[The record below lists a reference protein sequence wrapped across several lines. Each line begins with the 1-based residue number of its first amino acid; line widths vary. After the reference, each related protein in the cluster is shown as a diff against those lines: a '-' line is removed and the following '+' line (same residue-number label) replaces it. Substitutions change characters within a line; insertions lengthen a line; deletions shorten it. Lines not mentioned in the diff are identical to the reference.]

1 LSGPDGRR
9 QTIALR
15 VSVIGKRYPD
25 DDHVVWRAFLYLIRN
40 SFFVPQVERRF
51 DSRVCTASTTLRGP
65 GLMSS

>member
-40 SFFVPQVERRF
+40 SFLFLKWNGRF
-51 DSRVCTASTTLRGP
+51 DSRASTASTTL
-65 GLMSS
+65 